1 MILSNVEPLNEESGR
16 AWAEITG
23 IHLADEIKEVI
34 GYELVDA
41 VEISIAIV
49 SQDPPFS
56 SRRALTSTRDSNVA
70 GDVLQRDLQVEQ
82 KITFDAVLLIQSVV
96 EDHDVNRYIV
106 GAFNSDPESALYLAT
121 LKDTGDGAF
130 LDASAVS
137 VSPAVSVSHV
147 EASGSDSD
155 GGGVNIG
162 VIVGAVLAGVC
173 MIALVAFFL
182 YIQTRKSDGTPA
194 GGARKKSVSAMKT
207 DAKAKANPLTHHHP
221 SGTASDVDDD
231 SFFGSLNNSIT
242 PSTCD
247 DEESLYT
254 ESDAKPKASVMK
266 SRFPPGIPG
275 DNVNDSIFGCLD
287 IITPDAGDDE
297 DDVSLLTS
305 SAFTASTGDFDY
317 ESAYQATAS
326 VVTGSL
332 AQSEFTSQSGF
343 VQNTVSS
350 NLTGKKIPLTKFQV
364 QAPAGKLGLVLDTC
378 EDGTPVVDEIGSSSP
393 LAGQVQVG
401 DRLLS
406 LDGQDV
412 TTMIA
417 TTVARLI
424 ASKKNNRLRQFTF
437 ARPGK

>member
-1 MILSNVEPLNEESGR
+1 M
-16 AWAEITG
+16 
-23 IHLADEIKEVI
+23 
-34 GYELVDA
+34 
-41 VEISIAIV
+41 
-49 SQDPPFS
+49 
-56 SRRALTSTRDSNVA
+56 
-70 GDVLQRDLQVEQ
+70 
-82 KITFDAVLLIQSVV
+82 
-96 EDHDVNRYIV
+96 
-106 GAFNSDPESALYLAT
+106 
-121 LKDTGDGAF
+121 
-130 LDASAVS
+130 
-137 VSPAVSVSHV
+137 
-147 EASGSDSD
+147 EAPGSDSD
-155 GGGVNIG
+155 GGVVNII
-162 VIVGAVLAGVC
+162 VIVGALMAGVC

-182 YIQTRKSDGTPA
+182 YIRTRKRDGTKSHPPPGVA
-194 GGARKKSVSAMKT
+194 GKKSVSDMKT
-207 DAKAKANPLTHHHP
+207 GAKTKANPLTQRYP

-231 SFFGSLNNSIT
+231 SFFGSLKNGIT

-247 DEESLYT
+247 DEESVYT
-254 ESDAKPKASVMK
+254 ESGAKPKASFLR
-266 SRFPPGIPG
+266 SRYPPGTPG
-275 DNVNDSIFGCLD
+275 DNNNDSIFGGLD
-287 IITPDAGDDE
+287 IITPDAGDDGD

-305 SAFTASTGDFDY
+305 SAFTADTGDFDY

-350 NLTGKKIPLTKFQV
+350 YSKGKKIPVTKFQV

-378 EDGTPVVDEIGSSSP
+378 EDGTPVVDEIVSSSP
-393 LAGQVQVG
+393 LAGQVRVG

-424 ASKKNNRLRQFTF
+424 ASKKNNRVRQFTF

>member
-1 MILSNVEPLNEESGR
+1 MTLSNVEPLNEVSGMI
-16 AWAEITG
+16 WAEITG
-23 IHLADEIKEVI
+23 DHLAAEITEVI
-34 GYELVDA
+34 GHELVDA
-41 VEISIAIV
+41 VDVSISIV
-49 SQDPPFS
+49 SQDPPYS
-56 SRRALTSTRDSNVA
+56 SRRDLARTREVYAAGNV
-70 GDVLQRDLQVEQ
+70 LPRDLQVEQ
-82 KITFDAVLLIQSVV
+82 KITFDALFLIQSVV

-106 GAFNSDPESALYLAT
+106 GAFNTDTERALYLAT

-137 VSPAVSVSHV
+137 VTPAVSVSRV
-147 EASGSDSD
+147 EAPDSDSD
-155 GGGVNIG
+155 GDGVNIG
-162 VIVGAVLAGVC
+162 VIVGVVLAGAC
-173 MIALVAFFL
+173 MIALVVFFL
-182 YIQTRKSDGTPA
+182 RIQIRRSEGTNIHSQA
-194 GGARKKSVSAMKT
+194 SVARRRSVLEMKT
-207 DAKAKANPLTHHHP
+207 HSTTKANP
-221 SGTASDVDDD
+221 SGTDDD
-231 SFFGSLNNSIT
+231 SFFGSLNNAIT

-254 ESDAKPKASVMK
+254 ESDAQPKASLLK
-266 SRFPPGIPG
+266 SRFQPGIPG
-275 DNVNDSIFGCLD
+275 DNDNESMFGSFD
-287 IITPDAGDDE
+287 IITPDAGDE
-297 DDVSLLTS
+297 DDVSLMTS

-317 ESAYQATAS
+317 ESAYQAAGS

-332 AQSEFTSQSGF
+332 AQSEFTSQSRF

-350 NLTGKKIPLTKFQV
+350 NSTGKKMPLTKFQV

-378 EDGTPVVDEIGSSSP
+378 EDGTPVVEEIGSSSP

-424 ASKKNNRLRQFTF
+424 ASKKNNRLRLFTF